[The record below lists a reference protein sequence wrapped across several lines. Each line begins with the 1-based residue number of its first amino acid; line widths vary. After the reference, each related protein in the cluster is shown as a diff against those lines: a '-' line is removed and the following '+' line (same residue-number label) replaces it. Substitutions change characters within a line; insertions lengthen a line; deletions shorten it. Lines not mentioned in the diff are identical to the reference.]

1 VVGAGRGGRAQGLT
15 VADWVILVDSARDF
29 PNADTPHKVI
39 TTKDY
44 LARSNLFRGSR
55 PKVINLS
62 RSFAY
67 QSRGYYC
74 SLLAEARGHRIIPS
88 VETMV
93 DLSARQLYAQALPEL
108 DDALRKAIAASD
120 DKSLPARLLVYFGSV
135 ADHRFDRFGRLL
147 FDWFRCPVLEVTI
160 ENSGR
165 DQIRRLAPVPV
176 AKLTAAELV
185 EFHAALHTH
194 TTREWRSRK
203 DRATPRY
210 SFAVLYD
217 PNDKLPP
224 SDLATLKHWSRIAEK
239 QGVEVEPITR
249 RDLARLAEFDAL
261 FIRETTSIDN
271 HTYRFARRAVQ
282 EGMPVI
288 DDPISMIRCT
298 NKIYLH
304 ELMTGNGIAVPP
316 TVIIGSGQHDL
327 SRAADELG
335 FPMVLKVPD
344 SSFSRGVRKIDS
356 AHELALLAREWL
368 HDTDLLL
375 AQAFMPTSFDWRVG
389 VLGGKPLYV
398 CQYMMARKH
407 WQIVK
412 HGSNGQLIEGPH
424 KTIAL
429 GEAPPAVIDVGLR
442 AAQLIGDGLYG
453 VDLKETADGLYVVEI
468 NDNPSIEHGTEDA
481 AEKDQVW
488 IELTRW
494 FTDRLD
500 G

>member
-1 VVGAGRGGRAQGLT
+1 M
-15 VADWVILVDSARDF
+15 ADWVILVDSAKDF

-44 LARSNLFRGSR
+44 LARSNLFQGTR
-55 PKVINLS
+55 PKIINLS

-67 QSRGYYC
+67 QTRGYYC
-74 SLLAEARGHRIIPS
+74 SLLAEARGHRVIPS

-93 DLSARQLYAQALPEL
+93 DLGVRQLYAQAVPEL
-108 DDALRKAIAASD
+108 DDALAKALAAAE
-120 DKSLPARLLVYFGSV
+120 DKSLPSRLLVYFGAV
-135 ADHRFDRFGRLL
+135 ADRRFDRFGRLL

-160 ENSGR
+160 ENGGR
-165 DQIRRLAPVPV
+165 PQIKRLAAVPV
-176 AKLTAAELV
+176 TKLARDELRF
-185 EFHAALHTH
+185 FHSALHNH
-194 TTREWRSRK
+194 TTREWRSKK
-203 DRATPRY
+203 DRAAPRY

-217 PNDKLPP
+217 PNEKLPP
-224 SDLATLKHWSRIAEK
+224 SDLPTLKHWSRIAEK
-239 QGVEVEPITR
+239 LGVEVEPITR

-316 TVIIGSGQHDL
+316 TVIIGGLHDL
-327 SRAADELG
+327 PRVADELG

-344 SSFSRGVRKIDS
+344 SSFSRGVRKVDN
-356 AHELALLAREWL
+356 AHELQTLVKEWL
-368 HDTDLLL
+368 DDTDLLL
-375 AQAFMPTSFDWRVG
+375 AQAFMPTQFDWRVG
-389 VLGGKPLYV
+389 VLGGKPIFA
-398 CQYMMARKH
+398 CQYMMAKKH
-407 WQIVK
+407 WQVVK
-412 HGSNGQLIEGPH
+412 HGANGKLVEGPH

-453 VDLKETADGLYVVEI
+453 VDIKETPDGIYVVEV
-468 NDNPSIEHGTEDA
+468 NDNPNIDHGIEDA

-488 IELTRW
+488 ITLTRW
-494 FTDRLD
+494 FIDKL
-500 G
+500 GG

>member
-1 VVGAGRGGRAQGLT
+1 M
-15 VADWVILVDSARDF
+15 ADWVILVDAPKDF

-44 LARSNLFRGSR
+44 LARTSLFRGTR
-55 PKVINLS
+55 PKIINLS
-62 RSFAY
+62 RSFNY

-93 DLSARQLYAQALPEL
+93 DLGQRQLYAQALPEL
-108 DDALRKAIAASD
+108 DDALMKALAAQN
-120 DKSLPARLLVYFGSV
+120 DKSVPGRLLVYFGTV
-135 ADHRFDRFGRLL
+135 EDRRFDRFGRLL

-160 ENSGR
+160 ENGDR
-165 DQIRRLAPVPV
+165 PQIKRLASVPV
-176 AKLTAAELV
+176 TKLSRDELSV
-185 EFHAALHTH
+185 FHEALHSH
-194 TTREWRSRK
+194 TRREWRSKK
-203 DRATPRY
+203 DRAAPRY
-210 SFAVLYD
+210 SFAVLFD
-217 PNDKLPP
+217 PNEAMPP
-224 SDLATLKHWSRIAEK
+224 SDLPTLKHWSRIAEK

-316 TVIIGSGQHDL
+316 TVIMAGPHDL
-327 SRAADELG
+327 ARAADELG

-344 SSFSRGVRKIDS
+344 SSFSRGVKKVDN
-356 AHELALLAREWL
+356 AAELHALFKEWYE
-368 HDTDLLL
+368 DTDLLL

-389 VLGGKPLYV
+389 VLGGKPLFV
-398 CQYMMARKH
+398 CQYMMAKKH

-412 HGSNGQLIEGPH
+412 HRADGKPQEGDHNTVP
-424 KTIAL
+424 L
-429 GEAPPAVIDVGLR
+429 GEAPPAVVDVGLR
-442 AAQLIGDGLYG
+442 AAQLIGSGLYG
-453 VDLKETADGLYVVEI
+453 VDVKETEEGIFVVEV
-468 NDNPSIEHGTEDA
+468 NDNPNIDHGIEDA

-494 FTDRLD
+494 FIDRLEA
-500 G
+500 

>member
-1 VVGAGRGGRAQGLT
+1 M
-15 VADWVILVDSARDF
+15 ADWVILVDAPRDF

-44 LARSNLFRGSR
+44 LARTSLFSGTR
-55 PKVINLS
+55 PKIINLS
-62 RSFAY
+62 RSFNY

-93 DLSARQLYAQALPEL
+93 DLGTRQLYAQALPEL
-108 DDALRKAIAASD
+108 DDTLAKAVAAAN
-120 DKSLPARLLVYFGSV
+120 DKSVPSRLLVYFGAV
-135 ADHRFDRFGRLL
+135 EDRRFDRFGRLL

-160 ENSGR
+160 ENGDR
-165 DQIRRLAPVPV
+165 PQIKRLTAVPV
-176 AKLTAAELV
+176 TKLSPAELGF
-185 EFHAALHTH
+185 FHEALHSH
-194 TTREWRSRK
+194 TRREWRSKK
-203 DRATPRY
+203 DRAAPRY

-217 PNDKLPP
+217 PSETLPP
-224 SDLATLKHWSRIAEK
+224 SNLQTLKHWSRIAEK

-316 TVIIGSGQHDL
+316 TVIVGGQPDL
-327 SRAADELG
+327 VRAADELG
-335 FPMVLKVPD
+335 FPMVLKVPN
-344 SSFSRGVRKIDS
+344 SSFSRGVKKVDNP
-356 AHELALLAREWL
+356 AELQALFKEWFE
-368 HDTDLLL
+368 DTDLLL
-375 AQAFMPTSFDWRVG
+375 AQAFMPTSFDWRIG
-389 VLGGKPLYV
+389 VLGGKPLFV
-398 CQYMMARKH
+398 CQYMMAKKH

-412 HGSNGQLIEGPH
+412 HRANGKPQEGAHLTVP
-424 KTIAL
+424 L
-429 GEAPPAVIDVGLR
+429 GEAPPAVVDIGLR
-442 AAQLIGDGLYG
+442 SAQLIGNGLYG
-453 VDLKETADGLYVVEI
+453 VDVKETPEGIFVVEV
-468 NDNPSIEHGTEDA
+468 NDNPNIEHGIEDS

-494 FTDRLD
+494 FIDRLEA
-500 G
+500 